1 MGNIFVGTQ
10 KQGVSRYD
18 NETGEMVSVSYSGYD
33 GQLSVY
39 CMAIVDGQLW
49 VGTDGQGV
57 KIYNP
62 LKDQLEDY
70 RINSASVDFR
80 KGRCIPSWK
89 TGMAICGL
97 ACFRKVL
104 FWFQSKKIHSSIMV
118 ASLFIIIL
126 SDKDV

>member
-1 MGNIFVGTQ
+1 
-10 KQGVSRYD
+10 
-18 NETGEMVSVSYSGYD
+18 MVSVSYSGYD

-70 RINSASVDFR
+70 RINSASVDFS
-80 KGRCIPSWK
+80 KG
-89 TGMAICGL
+89 
-97 ACFRKVL
+97 KV
-104 FWFQSKKIHSSIMV
+104 HSIMEDRGWQFV
-118 ASLFIIIL
+118 DWPVSERYCSGSKARKSIRVLW
-126 SDKDV
+126 

>member
-1 MGNIFVGTQ
+1 
-10 KQGVSRYD
+10 
-18 NETGEMVSVSYSGYD
+18 MVSVSYSGYD

-70 RINSASVDFR
+70 RINSASVDFFEREGAFHHGRQGWQFVDWPVSERYCSGSKAR
-80 KGRCIPSWK
+80 KSIR
-89 TGMAICGL
+89 
-97 ACFRKVL
+97 VL
-104 FWFQSKKIHSSIMV
+104 W
-118 ASLFIIIL
+118 
-126 SDKDV
+126 